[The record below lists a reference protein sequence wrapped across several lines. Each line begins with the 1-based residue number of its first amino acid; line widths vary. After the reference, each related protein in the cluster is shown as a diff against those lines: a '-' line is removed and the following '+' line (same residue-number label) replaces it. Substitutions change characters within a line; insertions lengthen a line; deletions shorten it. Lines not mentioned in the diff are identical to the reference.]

1 MTFPDL
7 PKGYDRHRAALD
19 IVDPGASNPS
29 GVALA
34 IHNACRQ
41 AIAEGV
47 SQREDPAIRLM
58 VTQLAFLTDGN
69 ADLDLAEYQRLVE
82 VCRARAADRSFLQFR
97 DPVA

>member
-19 IVDPGASNPS
+19 IVDPGACNPS
-29 GVALA
+29 GVAAA

-47 SQREDPAIRLM
+47 SHREDPAIRLM

-69 ADLDLAEYQRLVE
+69 SDLDLLEYQRLME
-82 VCRARAADRSFLQFR
+82 VCRERAGERRNPSTGEAGT
-97 DPVA
+97 